1 MSTESYQMA
10 SLRSSC
16 FGKFKNV
23 LGRTFTAKR
32 FIIAVPYLWLL
43 IFFALPFIIVFKISF
58 AEIARQMPPYTSLFE
73 YEDGL
78 LTLNIY
84 ISNFQR
90 LFLDGLSDDF
100 GGTLLTLFKE
110 VTEENLYLKSYIH
123 SLKMAFLTTVFC
135 ALIGYPLAW
144 AIAHSKPSSRNI
156 LLLLVI
162 LPSWTSFLIRIYA
175 LIGILSDNGI
185 LNNILISIGIIDEPL
200 KIMRTNLAVLI
211 GMVYAYLPFMVLPIY
226 NAIIK
231 LDYTCVEAAQ
241 DLGAKPFTIFRKIML
256 PLTMSGVI
264 AGSMLVFIPTVG
276 EYVIPELLGASDNL
290 LIGGVLSLEFF
301 NNRDW
306 PMASALAVVMLLILI
321 VPIIAFHRY
330 QRRNLSS

>member
-1 MSTESYQMA
+1 MA
-10 SLRSSC
+10 ATLYPASVSRQKLMIFIRNL
-16 FGKFKNV
+16 FQP
-23 LGRTFTAKR
+23 KR
-32 FIIAVPYLWLL
+32 LIIGIPYLWLL
-43 IFFALPFIIVFKISF
+43 IFFALPFFIVFKISF
-58 AEIARQMPPYTSLFE
+58 AEFARSLPPYSSLFE
-73 YEDGL
+73 FDEEVMTINFYYG
-78 LTLNIY
+78 
-84 ISNFQR
+84 NFQR
-90 LFLDGLSDDF
+90 LFLDGLSSEPSESISQ
-100 GGTLLTLFKE
+100 LIKE
-110 VTEENLYLKSYIH
+110 IFEQNLYLKSYIH
-123 SLKMAFLTTVFC
+123 SLKMALYTTLLC
-135 ALIGYPLAW
+135 ALVGYPLAW

-175 LIGILSDNGI
+175 LMGILSDKGI
-185 LNNILISIGIIDEPL
+185 LNNTLLWLGVIDEPL
-200 KIMRTNLAVLI
+200 AILRTNTAVLI
-211 GMVYAYLPFMVLPIY
+211 GMVYAYLPFMVLPIF

-231 LDYTCVEAAQ
+231 LDYTCIEAAQ
-241 DLGAKPFTIFRKIML
+241 DLGARPFTIFRRVML
-256 PLTMSGVI
+256 PLTLGGVI

-330 QRRNLSS
+330 QRRSISN

>member
-1 MSTESYQMA
+1 MILVKQ
-10 SLRSSC
+10 
-16 FGKFKNV
+16 
-23 LGRTFTAKR
+23 
-32 FIIAVPYLWLL
+32 IANPRRLVIGIPYLWLL
-43 IFFALPFIIVFKISF
+43 IFFALPFFIVFKISF
-58 AEIARQMPPYTSLFE
+58 AEYARSLPPYTSLFE
-73 YEDGL
+73 FEDGGM
-78 LTLNIY
+78 TINIY
-84 ISNFQR
+84 FNNFKR
-90 LFLDGLSDDF
+90 LFLDGLSSEPAENYWQ
-100 GGTLLTLFKE
+100 LLKDVFE
-110 VTEENLYLKSYIH
+110 QNLYLKSYLH
-123 SLKMAFLTTVFC
+123 SLSMALYTTVLC
-135 ALIGYPLAW
+135 ILVGYPLAW

-175 LIGILSDNGI
+175 LMGILSDKGI
-185 LNNILISIGIIDEPL
+185 LNNTLLWLGVIDEPIAIL
-200 KIMRTNLAVLI
+200 RTNTAVLT

-241 DLGAKPFTIFRKIML
+241 DLGAKPFTIFRRVMF
-256 PLTMSGVI
+256 PLTLNGVI

-306 PMASALAVVMLLILI
+306 PMASALAVIMLIILI

-330 QRRNLSS
+330 QRRSLAN